1 MHTLAKIACCC
12 GLIAGGLL
20 TGCEGRPTAFPNSD
34 PNMRK
39 TSTQFAA
46 DAARRFPYPA
56 SLPKGRADGRVELDL
71 MLTRLQILN
80 SSEEDWNNIDIWVN
94 QSYVCH
100 IPIIPKG
107 KQKVETVDFTTL
119 YNINGDFFTTDNGK
133 NPVRLVEMNRDGK
146 MYQIPISLAD

>member
-1 MHTLAKIACCC
+1 MRTLAKIACCC
-12 GLIAGGLL
+12 GLAAGGLMI
-20 TGCEGRPTAFPNSD
+20 GCEGRPTAFPNSD

-56 SLPKGRADGRVELDL
+56 NLPKARADGRVELDL
-71 MLTRLQILN
+71 MLNRLQVLN
-80 SSEEDWNNIDIWVN
+80 SSHQDWNNIDIWVN

-107 KQKVETVDFTTL
+107 MEKVETIEFTTL
-119 YNINGDFFTTDNGK
+119 YNINGDYFTTDNGK
-133 NPVRLVEMNRDGK
+133 NAVKLVEMNMNGT
-146 MYQIPISLAD
+146 MYQIPLALAD